1 MYFFL
6 LFGTGLPT
14 VFIIQCSLTVTFH
27 LTFSV
32 MNHSLT
38 DTAIKN
44 NYETA
49 VALPPSFTDL

>member
-1 MYFFL
+1 MYF
-6 LFGTGLPT
+6 FGTGLPT

-49 VALPPSFTDL
+49 VALLPSFTDL